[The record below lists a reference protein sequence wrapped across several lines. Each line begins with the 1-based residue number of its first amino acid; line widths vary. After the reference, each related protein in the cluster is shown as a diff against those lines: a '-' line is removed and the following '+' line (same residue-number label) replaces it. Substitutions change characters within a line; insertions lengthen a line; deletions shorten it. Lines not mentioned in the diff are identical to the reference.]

1 MLENKTDDNIM
12 YAELSEILKMMEP
25 KEVNKIPK
33 KLLEVIEKEKSNTYI
48 PNYSSKIELNS
59 KNIKKETLAMLA
71 LLYINYWCE
80 DENEK
85 KEYLKLIEEN
95 EQKYRQQIRE
105 KTDIKYIT
113 RTQKIE
119 KNNVPEQELA
129 VVKNKSFI
137 KNVIE
142 KIKSFL
148 KKQKKKKNRDII
160 GKK

>member
-25 KEVNKIPK
+25 EEVNKIPK

-48 PNYSSKIELNS
+48 PNYDSKIELNS
-59 KNIKKETLAMLA
+59 QSIKKETLAMLA

-85 KEYLKLIEEN
+85 KEYLKLIEKN
-95 EQKYRQQIRE
+95 EQKYQQQIRE

-129 VVKNKSFI
+129 VVKNKRFI

-148 KKQKKKKNRDII
+148 KKH
-160 GKK
+160 

>member
-59 KNIKKETLAMLA
+59 QNIKKETLAMLA

-80 DENEK
+80 K
-85 KEYLKLIEEN
+85 RIF
-95 EQKYRQQIRE
+95 
-105 KTDIKYIT
+105 KTNRRK
-113 RTQKIE
+113 RAKIPTTD
-119 KNNVPEQELA
+119 KR
-129 VVKNKSFI
+129 K
-137 KNVIE
+137 
-142 KIKSFL
+142 
-148 KKQKKKKNRDII
+148 D
-160 GKK
+160 

>member
-25 KEVNKIPK
+25 EEVNKIPK

-48 PNYSSKIELNS
+48 PNYDSKIELNS
-59 KNIKKETLAMLA
+59 QSIKKETLAMLA

-85 KEYLKLIEEN
+85 KEYLKLIEKN
-95 EQKYRQQIRE
+95 EQKYQQQIRE

-142 KIKSFL
+142 KIKSF
-148 KKQKKKKNRDII
+148 
-160 GKK
+160 

>member
-59 KNIKKETLAMLA
+59 QNIKKETLAMLA

-113 RTQKIE
+113 RTPKIE

-129 VVKNKSFI
+129 VVKNKRFI
-137 KNVIE
+137 KKVIE

-148 KKQKKKKNRDII
+148 NKH
-160 GKK
+160 

>member
-25 KEVNKIPK
+25 EEVNKIPK

-48 PNYSSKIELNS
+48 PNYDSKIELNS
-59 KNIKKETLAMLA
+59 QSIKKETLAMLA

-85 KEYLKLIEEN
+85 KEYLKLIEKN
-95 EQKYRQQIRE
+95 EQKYQQQIRE

-113 RTQKIE
+113 RTQKRE

-148 KKQKKKKNRDII
+148 KKH
-160 GKK
+160 

>member
-59 KNIKKETLAMLA
+59 QSIKKETLAMLA

-85 KEYLKLIEEN
+85 KEYLKLIEKN
-95 EQKYRQQIRE
+95 EQKYQQQIRE

-148 KKQKKKKNRDII
+148 KKH
-160 GKK
+160 

>member
-1 MLENKTDDNIM
+1 ML
-12 YAELSEILKMMEP
+12 S
-25 KEVNKIPK
+25 
-33 KLLEVIEKEKSNTYI
+33 
-48 PNYSSKIELNS
+48 
-59 KNIKKETLAMLA
+59 
-71 LLYINYWCE
+71 LLYLNYWCE

-85 KEYLKLIEEN
+85 KEYLKLIEKN
-95 EQKYRQQIRE
+95 EQKYQQQIRE

-148 KKQKKKKNRDII
+148 KKH
-160 GKK
+160 

>member
-25 KEVNKIPK
+25 EEVNKIPK

-48 PNYSSKIELNS
+48 PNYDSKIELNS
-59 KNIKKETLAMLA
+59 QSIKKETLAMLA

-85 KEYLKLIEEN
+85 KEYLKLIEKN
-95 EQKYRQQIRE
+95 EQKYQQQIRE

-119 KNNVPEQELA
+119 KTMYQS
-129 VVKNKSFI
+129 KN
-137 KNVIE
+137 
-142 KIKSFL
+142 
-148 KKQKKKKNRDII
+148 
-160 GKK
+160 

>member
-25 KEVNKIPK
+25 EEVNKIPK

-48 PNYSSKIELNS
+48 PNYDSKIELNS
-59 KNIKKETLAMLA
+59 QNIKRETLAMLA

-95 EQKYRQQIRE
+95 EQKYQVE
-105 KTDIKYIT
+105 LNKKTDITKFFESENKERIQEQSLTVVENKNLIT
-113 RTQKIE
+113 RI
-119 KNNVPEQELA
+119 
-129 VVKNKSFI
+129 
-137 KNVIE
+137 IE
-142 KIKSFL
+142 KIKKL
-148 KKQKKKKNRDII
+148 WKKY
-160 GKK
+160 

>member
-25 KEVNKIPK
+25 EEVNKIPK

-48 PNYSSKIELNS
+48 PNYDSKIELNS
-59 KNIKKETLAMLA
+59 QSIKKETLVMLA

-85 KEYLKLIEEN
+85 KEYLKLIEKN
-95 EQKYRQQIRE
+95 EQKYQQQIRE

-148 KKQKKKKNRDII
+148 KKH
-160 GKK
+160 

>member
-1 MLENKTDDNIM
+1 MLDNKTDDNIM

-59 KNIKKETLAMLA
+59 QNIKKETLAMLA

-148 KKQKKKKNRDII
+148 KKH
-160 GKK
+160 

>member
-59 KNIKKETLAMLA
+59 QNIKKETLAMLA

-119 KNNVPEQELA
+119 KTMYQS
-129 VVKNKSFI
+129 KN
-137 KNVIE
+137 
-142 KIKSFL
+142 
-148 KKQKKKKNRDII
+148 
-160 GKK
+160 

>member
-25 KEVNKIPK
+25 EEVNKIPK

-59 KNIKKETLAMLA
+59 QNIKKETLAMLA

-113 RTQKIE
+113 RTPKIE

-129 VVKNKSFI
+129 VVKNKRFI
-137 KNVIE
+137 KKVIE

-148 KKQKKKKNRDII
+148 NKH
-160 GKK
+160 